1 MRTAMRSPFPRATRS
16 CSAAAGAR
24 RPSPSATPPTRR
36 DSTPAN
42 ARSMAERDWGQ
53 GTRAVHAG
61 LPEPRQGDPFLP
73 GPALAGPYHL
83 AGDPEDSPF
92 GYNRDGNP
100 TWSRYEAALGELE
113 AGSAVLFASGMAA
126 VSAV

>member
-1 MRTAMRSPFPRATRS
+1 MPSRPVSARALS
-16 CSAAAGAR
+16 VSAWGA
-24 RPSPSATPPTRR
+24 
-36 DSTPAN
+36 
-42 ARSMAERDWGQ
+42 

-83 AGDPEDSPF
+83 AGDPDDAPF

-100 TWSRYEAALGELE
+100 TWAHYEAALGELE
-113 AGSAVLFASGMAA
+113 GGEAVLFASGMAA
-126 VSAV
+126 VTAVMLPVLDREGAIVVPADGYPGARGIARMD